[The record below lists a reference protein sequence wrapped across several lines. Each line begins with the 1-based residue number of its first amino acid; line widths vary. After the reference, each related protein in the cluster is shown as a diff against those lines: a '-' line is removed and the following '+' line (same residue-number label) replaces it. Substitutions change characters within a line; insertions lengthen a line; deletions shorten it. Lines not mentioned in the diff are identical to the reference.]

1 MTLDSKKSAGTREE
15 IQSLLSDAEIARRR
29 IRAVAIV
36 KQELCEAST
45 FERPSY
51 RDQRAVLSFPPF
63 RLDVA
68 EERLWKNGREMR
80 LRPKPF
86 SILRYLAQH
95 PRRLVTKSEIVDAV
109 WGRIAMGES
118 LVRTHVYDLRR
129 VLGEDVIE
137 TVVGRGYR
145 FLADVSE
152 IDDERKGKWLAAEP
166 PLELVRTPQSRSPSQ
181 AGEVAQAVRADSARI
196 LKELSDALATLGIKA
211 TVLLIAG
218 DEHGPEG
225 GPGPA
230 GSRAGDLVQVA
241 AVRVITDELE
251 RVLREPDPD
260 SQFCLRQRQ
269 QRLIP

>member
-1 MTLDSKKSAGTREE
+1 M
-15 IQSLLSDAEIARRR
+15 
-29 IRAVAIV
+29 RAFAVV
-36 KQELCEAST
+36 KQDPLDAST
-45 FERPSY
+45 WERPSR

-68 EERLWKNGREMR
+68 EERLWKDGRELR
-80 LRPKPF
+80 LRAKPF
-86 SILRYLAQH
+86 AILRYLTQH
-95 PRRLVTKSEIVDAV
+95 PRRLVTQSEIVDAV
-109 WGRIAMGES
+109 WGRIAMCES
-118 LVRTHVYDLRR
+118 LVRTHVRDLRH

-137 TVVGRGYR
+137 TVAGRGYR